1 VRCTELR
8 PPRLAA
14 YYKEADVT
22 NTVHIKIF
30 KDPALT
36 PTHDIED
43 VPWFAGITVLQAM
56 VIGEAMY
63 HQANLE
69 FRVKYRSVYGAYVDS
84 IDGLA
89 DGDKPNH
96 SWMLYIDGKAS
107 SYGASESL
115 LFEDDS
121 TTSVLIEWKYEDM
134 SAKEH

>member
-1 VRCTELR
+1 
-8 PPRLAA
+8 
-14 YYKEADVT
+14 VT

-43 VPWFAGITVLQAM
+43 VSWFAGITVLEAM

-63 HQANLE
+63 HQANFE

-121 TTSVLIEWKYEDM
+121 TTSVLIEWKYEGM
-134 SAKEH
+134 SAKEHQQVARRTKPLP

>member
-1 VRCTELR
+1 
-8 PPRLAA
+8 
-14 YYKEADVT
+14 
-22 NTVHIKIF
+22 
-30 KDPALT
+30 
-36 PTHDIED
+36 

-121 TTSVLIEWKYEDM
+121 TTSVLIEWKYEDI
-134 SAKEH
+134 SAKEHQQVARRKKPLPQPG

>member
-1 VRCTELR
+1 
-8 PPRLAA
+8 
-14 YYKEADVT
+14 VT

-134 SAKEH
+134 LAKEHQQVALRTKPLPQPG